1 MPAFRIEKIFTD
13 EEIADIIL
21 LFHASKAELMHQDYN
36 LFDVDKRQIQ
46 NRSEIPV
53 LQKIDR
59 FIGLS
64 QESHYFVMYKEEAFT
79 ALHIDHDDVVK
90 MTAVTL
96 LEEKDLV
103 GGETIFLERYQKK
116 SRPSDRGARR
126 GKGGRAPVG
135 VSKIPM
141 VAKLKVGET
150 IMYDSRVTH
159 GVAQVESGQRLV
171 LVSWYK

>member
-1 MPAFRIEKIFTD
+1 MNSFRIEKIYTD
-13 EEIADIIL
+13 EEIAEIVL

-36 LFDVDKRQIQ
+36 LFDVDKRQIR

-64 QESHYFVMYKEEAFT
+64 PESHYFVMYKEEAFT
-79 ALHIDHDDVVK
+79 SFHSDNDDVVK

-103 GGETIFLERYQKK
+103 GGETIVLERYQKT
-116 SRPSDRGARR
+116 SRPANRGARR
-126 GKGGRAPVG
+126 GTDRSAPVG
-135 VSKIPM
+135 VSNIPI

-150 IMYDSRVTH
+150 IIYDSHVIH
-159 GVAQVESGQRLV
+159 GVAQVERGQRLV